1 MKRKGRNNQEIPKKK
16 KKKFSKFRFY
26 FFNIVL
32 GVIICLLVA
41 AMAIYAFCTVHTVT
55 VKGNTVYTE
64 EEIKQLVLDDSYS
77 KNTVYAWGKNLIKPK
92 TDIPFVS
99 AIKVEIKGYDKLEI
113 DVTEKKLFG
122 CVLLSDNRMAYFD
135 EDGKV
140 VEVSDRVIENVMQ
153 VSGITLD
160 KAKVGSK
167 VGLEKDQLSFMLNL
181 LKILKKYD
189 IAISSLSFDEK
200 GRITVVYGSILIC
213 VGNDTNVEE
222 KIMRLPHI
230 LPNLEGQSGTLH
242 LENWTPDNTDIVFER
257 PKE

>member
-99 AIKVEIKGYDKLEI
+99 AIKVKIKGYDKLEI

-181 LKILKKYD
+181 LKILKKVRHCD
-189 IAISSLSFDEK
+189 QQPF
-200 GRITVVYGSILIC
+200 
-213 VGNDTNVEE
+213 
-222 KIMRLPHI
+222 
-230 LPNLEGQSGTLH
+230 
-242 LENWTPDNTDIVFER
+242 F
-257 PKE
+257 